1 MKSVSFLKSYCWLLI
16 LSQLFL
22 SACQKDPAFVPDNE
36 PPHPD
41 NVPTVLIENYVNRM
55 FIDLIGREP
64 LDAEMDSTVEFLKA
78 NDLKVEAREIIIE
91 RLQSDTSLVE
101 GDTSFKYAYY
111 QRFYDISKS
120 RIIEGES
127 DAEIYEAI
135 DLLERTFLVDS
146 LNGDTIPAGN
156 FITSAEAELEIEKLE
171 NVLFIKRQ
179 YRGDS
184 IEVDEIYRR
193 LCNNS
198 VYDEINMNTFN
209 FIRATFDNLYYRF
222 PTDAEFASAWEMC
235 EKNQSANL
243 LGVNGQ
249 TKGDFLHIVTT
260 SREFYEGMIIW
271 AYLNL
276 LARFPTSAETSA
288 LMNDFYTD
296 HDFQN
301 VQKKIMVTNEY
312 ANF

>member
-1 MKSVSFLKSYCWLLI
+1 MIFLRKFCDVPVLLLLVAGVI
-16 LSQLFL
+16 AS
-22 SACQKDPAFVPDNE
+22 CEKDPAFVENNE
-36 PPHPD
+36 PPNPH

-64 LDAEMDSTVEFLKA
+64 LDAEMDSAVGFLKA
-78 NDLKVEAREIIIE
+78 NDLSAEAREIIIE
-91 RLQSDTSLVE
+91 RLQSDTSWVE

-127 DAEIYEAI
+127 DAEIYEEI
-135 DLLERTFLVDS
+135 DLLERTFLIDS
-146 LNGDTIPAGN
+146 LNGDTVPAGN
-156 FITSAEAELEIEKLE
+156 FITSAEAELEIEKLQ

-209 FIRATFDNLYYRF
+209 FIRATFDNLFYRF
-222 PTDAEFASAWEMC
+222 PTDAEFAAAWEMC
-235 EKNQSANL
+235 EKNHSANL

-249 TKGDFLHIVTT
+249 TKGDFLRIITT
-260 SREFYEGMIIW
+260 SREFYEGMIQW

-288 LMNDFYTD
+288 LMSDFYSD

>member
-1 MKSVSFLKSYCWLLI
+1 MPFFKNAGILAYLTLASLWLVT
-16 LSQLFL
+16 
-22 SACQKDPAFVPDNE
+22 ACQKDPALVPDNE
-36 PPHPD
+36 PPNPD

-64 LDAEMDSTVEFLKA
+64 LDAEMDSMVEFLKE
-78 NDLKVEAREIIIE
+78 NDLSMTAREAVIE
-91 RLQSDTSLVE
+91 RLQSDTTWVE
-101 GDTSFKYAYY
+101 GDTSYRHAYY
-111 QRFYDISKS
+111 QRFYDMSKA

-127 DAEIYEAI
+127 DAEIHEEI
-135 DLLERTFLVDS
+135 DLLERAFLVDS
-146 LNGDTIPAGN
+146 LNGDTVPAGN
-156 FITSAEAELEIEKLE
+156 FITSAEAKLEIEKLE

-184 IEVDEIYRR
+184 IEVDEICRR

-209 FIRATFDNLYYRF
+209 FIRATFDNLFYRF
-222 PTDAEFASAWEMC
+222 PTSAEFGAAWEMC
-235 EKNQSANL
+235 EKNHSANL
-243 LGVNGQ
+243 FGMNGQ
-249 TKGDFLHIVTT
+249 TKGDFLQIVTG
-260 SREFYEGMIIW
+260 SREFYEGMIQW

-276 LARFPTSAETSA
+276 LARFPTSAETGA
-288 LMNDFYTD
+288 LMDDFYSN